1 MIDFSELTLQ
11 CGNEVSTEVLHRIVS
26 VESSFN
32 PYAIGVVGGR
42 LARQPVSKDEAIAT
56 ARYLEN
62 AGWNFSMGLAQ
73 INRYNLARYGL
84 SYDSVFETCANL
96 RAAISIYN
104 ECFNRA
110 IKTSDF
116 STARLKAFSCYYSG
130 NFTRGFLPDGRKN
143 TSYVQRI
150 QNVNV
155 ENNTYSH
162 VVAPIQVFSNG
173 EKSKAAMKTRDEV
186 QTHQSPRQPGDDIAI
201 DKKRLYK
208 INGNKT
214 SSGIRQLR
222 GE

>member
-1 MIDFSELTLQ
+1 MIDFSELALQ
-11 CGNEVSTEVLHRIVS
+11 CGNEVSAEILHRIVS

-32 PYAIGVVGGR
+32 PHAIGVVGGK
-42 LARQPVSKDEAIAT
+42 LVRQPVSKDEAIVT

-73 INRYNLARYGL
+73 INRYNLTRYGL
-84 SYDSVFETCANL
+84 SYDSVFEPCANL
-96 RAAISIYN
+96 RAASSIYN

-116 STARLKAFSCYYSG
+116 LTARLKAFSCYYSG
-130 NFTRGFLPDGRKN
+130 NFTRGFLPDGRQN

-155 ENNTYSH
+155 EKSSYSH
-162 VVAPIQVFSNG
+162 VAPIPVLSNG
-173 EKSKAAMKTRDEV
+173 EKSKTTKKIHDEA
-186 QTHQSPRQPGDDIAI
+186 QTHQSRRENIEV

-208 INGNKT
+208 ISGKQT